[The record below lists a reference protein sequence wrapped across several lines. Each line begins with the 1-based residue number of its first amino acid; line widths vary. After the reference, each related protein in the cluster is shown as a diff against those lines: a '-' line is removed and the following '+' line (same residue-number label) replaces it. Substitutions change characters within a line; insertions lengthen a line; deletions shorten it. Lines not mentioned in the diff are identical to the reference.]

1 MSAYKPSS
9 LVLSFEE
16 SATLALSAKAKKLAA
31 GGKSIIN
38 FGVGEPDFN
47 TPKPFIEA
55 AFKAAEK
62 GETKYTAVQ
71 GTPRLRQTIAE
82 KISKDYGVTYSAD
95 EVLVSSGGKQAI
107 FHFLQATVEPGDE
120 VIILSPYWVSFPEM
134 VKLVGGKPV
143 IVSPKS
149 QRITAE
155 EIESKISSKTKAII
169 LNSPSN
175 PSGLVFTPEEVASYS
190 KILLN
195 KNLWI
200 LCDDT
205 YYKLIYSPT
214 RWISPLHL
222 HPELKEKICLIGSAS
237 KSYAMTGWRLG
248 WALAPQPLIAAMTK
262 LQSQVTSN
270 PSSLSQAAAEEA
282 LKIGDSF
289 VEDFRKI
296 FEKRRN
302 FVISELQKIAGLRW
316 MEPAGAFYIF
326 IDFSQ
331 FTPRV
336 SDFCEKLLDQD
347 GVCLI
352 PGEAF
357 GAPQYARL
365 SYALSEA
372 DIKEGVRRIEGGLK
386 ALT

>member
-1 MSAYKPSS
+1 MSFYNPSQ
-9 LVLSFEE
+9 LVSSFEE

-31 GGKSIIN
+31 SGKSVIN

-47 TPKPFIEA
+47 TPKSFIEA

-62 GETKYTAVQ
+62 GQTKYTAVG
-71 GTPRLRQTIAE
+71 GTPNLRETVAA
-82 KISKDYGVTYSAD
+82 KISRDYRVAYSAE

-134 VKLVGGKPV
+134 VKMVGGRPI
-143 IVSPKS
+143 IVNAKS
-149 QRITAE
+149 QRITAD
-155 EIESKISSKTKAII
+155 EIAAKISPKTKAII

-175 PSGLVFTPEEVASYS
+175 PSGLVFTREEVESYS
-190 KILLN
+190 KLLLN
-195 KNLWI
+195 KNIWL

-205 YYKLIYSPT
+205 YYKLIYSPAE
-214 RWISPLHL
+214 WVSPLHL
-222 HPELKEKICLIGSAS
+222 HPELKEKTCLIGSAS

-248 WALAPQPLIAAMTK
+248 WALGPKPLIAAMTK

-282 LKIGDSF
+282 LKNGDSF

-302 FVISELQKIAGLRW
+302 LVISELQKIPGLQW
-316 MEPAGAFYIF
+316 MEPEGAFYIF
-326 IDFSQ
+326 IDFSKLIPNV
-331 FTPRV
+331 T
-336 SDFCEKLLDQD
+336 DFCEKLLDRD

-357 GAPQYARL
+357 GAPSYARL
-365 SYALSEA
+365 SYALSDA
-372 DIKEGVRRIEGGLK
+372 DIKEGIRRIEVGLK